1 MSDTE
6 LDPVESITV
15 GTIGE
20 PGSRTFMIQ
29 ALKGAD
35 QLSVVL
41 EKTQVVAL
49 GREVFDLLGRIGF
62 PERTEATEA
71 GEIDETNAPAWR
83 VGTIAIAYEQE
94 RDLIMV
100 EMRES
105 VPEEGDEGARARL
118 WVTKAQFLALGTR
131 AFEVAA
137 QGRPTCP
144 YCWQPIDPDGHFCIR
159 SNGHAGRA
167 QA

>member
-1 MSDTE
+1 MSQIE
-6 LDPVESITV
+6 LDPVDSITV
-15 GTIGE
+15 GAVGE

-29 ALKGAD
+29 AIKGAD
-35 QLSVVL
+35 LLTLVL

-62 PERTEATEA
+62 PERSDATEA
-71 GEIDETNAPAWR
+71 SDIDETNAPEWR
-83 VGTIAIAYEQE
+83 VGAIAIAFERE
-94 RDLIMV
+94 RDLIMM
-100 EMRES
+100 EMREL
-105 VPEEGDEGARARL
+105 VPEDDEGGARARL
-118 WVTKAQFLALGTR
+118 WLTRAQFLAIGSK

-144 YCWQPIDPDGHFCIR
+144 YCWQPIDPDGHFCFR
-159 SNGHAGRA
+159 SNGHGGRV